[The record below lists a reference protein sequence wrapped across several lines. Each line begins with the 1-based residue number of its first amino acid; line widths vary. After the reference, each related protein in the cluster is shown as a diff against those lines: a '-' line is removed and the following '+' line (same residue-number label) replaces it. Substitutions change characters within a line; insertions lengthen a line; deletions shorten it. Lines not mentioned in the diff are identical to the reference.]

1 MVTVPPRGSPDT
13 DLAREDP
20 GTSELRRSLALLR
33 HPLAFLLRVLRGLK
47 DNRAFILSGALA
59 YNALLTLI
67 PLLALL
73 LLALSQFMDETRVL
87 QGLESSLELV
97 VPGHAGLLTD
107 QVAALLEHRE
117 LIGGVGIVM
126 LLFFSGMAFNVLQAA
141 FDLIFRHRTRFRRR
155 STLLALAM
163 PYLFALALAVGFVLL
178 SVATGAIRALESR
191 ELALAGAS
199 VPLSGLSATLVAVVG
214 FAAEVM
220 LLTAFY
226 YVIPVGVLRIR
237 DALVGALLVAG
248 VWELLR
254 RLLAWYFASVSLVN
268 VVFGSIGAVVV
279 LLLLMEVGALVI
291 LLGAQVIAEYE
302 RYVYREKFAPD
313 VGAPPGPPVD

>member
-1 MVTVPPRGSPDT
+1 MENRARRGEHP
-13 DLAREDP
+13 
-20 GTSELRRSLALLR
+20 ELKRSLTLLR
-33 HPLAFLLRVLRGLK
+33 HPFPFAMRVLRGLRE
-47 DNRAFILSGALA
+47 NRAFLLSGALA

-73 LLALSQFMDETRVL
+73 LLVISQVMDEARL
-87 QGLESSLELV
+87 LDGLRASLELI

-107 QVAALLEHRE
+107 QVASLLEHRE
-117 LIGGVGIVM
+117 LIGGLGIVM

-141 FDLIFRHRTRFRRR
+141 FDLIFQHRMRRRRR
-155 STLLALAM
+155 STWLTFAL

-178 SVATGAIRALESR
+178 SLATGALQALESR
-191 ELALAGAS
+191 QIALAGTTVS
-199 VPLSGLSATLVAVVG
+199 MQGISATLVAGVG
-214 FAAEVM
+214 FAAEVF

-226 YVIPVGVLRIR
+226 YVIPVGVMRIR
-237 DALVGALLVAG
+237 DALVGALVVSV

-254 RLLAWYFASVSLVN
+254 RGLAWYFTSVSLVN

-279 LLLLMEVGALVI
+279 VLLLLEIGALVI

-302 RYVYREKFAPD
+302 RFVYREMFPD
-313 VGAPPGPPVD
+313 PERSRDAGVSG